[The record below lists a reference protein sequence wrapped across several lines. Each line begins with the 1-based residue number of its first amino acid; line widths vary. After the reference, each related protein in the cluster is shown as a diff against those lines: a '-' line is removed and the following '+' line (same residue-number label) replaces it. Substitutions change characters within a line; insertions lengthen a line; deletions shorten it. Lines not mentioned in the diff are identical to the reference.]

1 MCVCIHANI
10 YYIFFIHLSI
20 NGHSVVK
27 QSNLILVKNSPKRK
41 FPGMTSVSV
50 QSLSCVRLFVT
61 PRTAECQASLS
72 MTNSRCPRKPMSFEL
87 VMPSNHLILCC
98 PLLLLSSIFPSIK
111 VFSNW
116 VSSLHQVV
124 KVLEFQLQHQ
134 SFQWLEIKDKGAR
147 GWLLSLPP

>member
-10 YYIFFIHLSI
+10 YYTFFFHLST

-50 QSLSCVRLFVT
+50 QSLSRVRDPTNCRT
-61 PRTAECQASLS
+61 PGLPVHDQLPVSTQTHVHWVGDAIQ
-72 MTNSRCPRKPMSFEL
+72 
-87 VMPSNHLILCC
+87 PSH
-98 PLLLLSSIFPSIK
+98 PLLSPSPPVLNLSQHQGLFQ
-111 VFSNW
+111 W